1 MCTARGAAI
10 NLCGLMGCVRDA
22 CSRMLACSQRVRAN
36 GARLKRYP
44 GHAHHHRIVA
54 GRPPREVV
62 FLGKAARAHAEGGDG
77 PKQENGGDQIEPM
90 SDL

>member
-1 MCTARGAAI
+1 MWPDGMRARC
-10 NLCGLMGCVRDA
+10 LLKDA
-22 CSRMLACSQRVRAN
+22 CLLAEVRAN